1 MMAFWALMFVGA
13 FLILTQRGF
22 SDGDDAYFYQHTNAM
37 GLLPYLR
44 WRYETWVGRMT
55 AEALVWVTFRLGLWF
70 WRVVNAGML
79 VMIPLGLLTLAGKVT
94 GIPAR
99 EVCQNPGASLTAV
112 SGYLLMGAMTLG
124 YAAVWVNGSIFY
136 TWSFACGIWAMI
148 PLAECVFS
156 GEGKKRS
163 FWYSIPCAVIAAM
176 SIEQMGAVLLT
187 FEVLGAGYCLWKR
200 HRVEPLLVVQT
211 VLTLAAFVMLFAAPG
226 NAIRVA
232 MEIETWMPE
241 YEMLTFGE
249 HFFITVQWL
258 LSSFANENKL
268 FLCGI
273 WVAGILLLS
282 QKKQGGGE
290 KVLTLAATV
299 FTVAAMLPFAGV
311 TLLSDMGM
319 GAQDITKRIDRVPV
333 FADMTAGNIA
343 AMLWWT
349 AALIFTV
356 FFLWKVS
363 DGSPTLLLAYLA
375 GIASEA
381 IMFFS
386 PTIYASGARVYYLT
400 DLLYLFVIL
409 ALSFRMEKKRQNGFY
424 AGTVL
429 FGVINFVVQLPVF
442 LAQI

>member
-1 MMAFWALMFVGA
+1 M
-13 FLILTQRGF
+13 
-22 SDGDDAYFYQHTNAM
+22 
-37 GLLPYLR
+37 
-44 WRYETWVGRMT
+44 
-55 AEALVWVTFRLGLWF
+55 
-70 WRVVNAGML
+70 
-79 VMIPLGLLTLAGKVT
+79 
-94 GIPAR
+94 
-99 EVCQNPGASLTAV
+99 
-112 SGYLLMGAMTLG
+112 
-124 YAAVWVNGSIFY
+124 
-136 TWSFACGIWAMI
+136 
-148 PLAECVFS
+148 
-156 GEGKKRS
+156 
-163 FWYSIPCAVIAAM
+163 
-176 SIEQMGAVLLT
+176 
-187 FEVLGAGYCLWKR
+187 LGAGYCLWKR

-290 KVLTLAATV
+290 KVLTLGATV

-311 TLLSDMGM
+311 TALSDMGM